1 MHENL
6 SASCETA
13 PSATSFKPTHHLQ
26 LQSSPGRTFVSKL
39 GSMTWHRF
47 FSPAEV
53 VHRTPSNGQFLDQ
66 KVPVP
71 LVDLTQ
77 EAPNAGTSPGQ
88 VADRSRSLEGFV
100 CSAENGD
107 PDPIQEL
114 GVILNRMQGGRGK
127 GCARPM

>member
-1 MHENL
+1 M
-6 SASCETA
+6 AMI
-13 PSATSFKPTHHLQ
+13 KQ
-26 LQSSPGRTFVSKL
+26 G
-39 GSMTWHRF
+39 
-47 FSPAEV
+47 
-53 VHRTPSNGQFLDQ
+53 
-66 KVPVP
+66 PVP